1 MEKKPR
7 TQWKTCKAF
16 SSTQGDITT
25 TEMNIFDVSNAY
37 IVRDAEENST
47 PAFSTAVMK
56 TRPTPRRIS
65 VTPAS
70 VETQESIPL
79 PRSNVA
85 GSSSQCSPKTY
96 LRCRSNKMFIMG
108 CLVTLAFI
116 FSLINLCLT
125 LNYMSTRGG
134 CNCLE
139 ADQSTPGKL

>member
-7 TQWKTCKAF
+7 TQRKTCKAF
-16 SSTQGDITT
+16 PSTQGDITI
-25 TEMNIFDVSNAY
+25 TEMNIFDVSNAN

-47 PAFSTAVMK
+47 PAFSTPVMK

-108 CLVTLAFI
+108 CLVMLAFI
-116 FSLINLCLT
+116 FSLINLCFT

-139 ADQSTPGKL
+139 ADQSTSGKL

>member
-7 TQWKTCKAF
+7 TQRKTCKDF
-16 SSTQGDITT
+16 PSTQGDITT

-37 IVRDAEENST
+37 SVNDTEENST
-47 PAFSTAVMK
+47 PTFSTPVMK

-85 GSSSQCSPKTY
+85 GSPSQCSPKTY

-116 FSLINLCLT
+116 FSFINLCLT